1 MIDYERPVRFEEVDA
16 AGIVFFGRFASYCH
30 DAMERFFEALPGGY
44 AALIVD
50 RKIGFPAVHTTS
62 DFKAPLRY
70 GDIARITGNVTKL
83 GTTSC
88 HFAFSI
94 TRAKDG
100 VDVAT
105 MTHVHVCTNLATMTK
120 LALPLDVRVVLTG
133 HRTVDPA

>member
-44 AALIVD
+44 AVLIMQ
-50 RKIGFPAVHTTS
+50 RKIGFPAVHVTS
-62 DFKAPLRY
+62 DFRAPIRY
-70 GDIARITGNVTKL
+70 GDIARITGTVTKL

-88 HFAFSI
+88 HFSFAI
-94 TRAKDG
+94 TRASDG

-105 MTHVHVCTNLATMTK
+105 MSHVHVCTDLTTMTK
-120 LALPLDVRVVLTG
+120 LALPADVRAVLAM
-133 HRTVDPA
+133 HRA